1 METNEV
7 IVDNEEYQDFV
18 QDNSENISSFQVHI
32 VEDVD
37 LNSAGFIGFGL
48 ASAMC
53 IISIAIASILKMFRA
68 AR

>member
-7 IVDNEEYQDFV
+7 IVDNEEYQDFI
-18 QDNSENISSFQVHI
+18 QDNSENLSSSQVY
-32 VEDVD
+32 VLEDVD

-53 IISIAIASILKMFRA
+53 IISISLASILRMFRS

>member
-1 METNEV
+1 METDEV
-7 IVDNEEYQDFV
+7 IIDNEEYTDFV
-18 QDNSENISSFQVHI
+18 QDNAEDISSSQILLVDDI
-32 VEDVD
+32 D

-53 IISIAIASILKMFRA
+53 IISIGIASILKIFRS

>member
-18 QDNSENISSFQVHI
+18 QDNQENISSSEIHI

-53 IISIAIASILKMFRA
+53 IISLSLASILKMFRS

>member
-7 IVDNEEYQDFV
+7 IIDNEEYTDFV
-18 QDNSENISSFQVHI
+18 QDNSETVSFNQVSTI
-32 VEDVD
+32 EDID

-48 ASAMC
+48 ASVMC
-53 IISIAIASILKMFRA
+53 IISISIASILKMFRS